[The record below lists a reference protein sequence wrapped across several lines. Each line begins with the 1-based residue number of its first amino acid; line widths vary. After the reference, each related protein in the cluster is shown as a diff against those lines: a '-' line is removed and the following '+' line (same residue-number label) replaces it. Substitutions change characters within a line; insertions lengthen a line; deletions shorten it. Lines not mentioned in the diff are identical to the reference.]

1 MTQPNTQHQSTL
13 EIGVGGMTCA
23 ACASRVE
30 RGLKKLDGVE
40 NASVN
45 LATERATVSY
55 DPKIISPNAILDSI
69 HEVGYEP
76 RIANLELGVTGMTCA
91 ACVNR
96 VEKALSKVP
105 GVLSASVNLATER
118 ATVQYIPDSASQT
131 QFKTAIR
138 NAGYDVL
145 EAQVG
150 KDRSDVEREAREA
163 EIAILKRDLIFATV
177 FGVPLLLLAMIP
189 MLWMPAM
196 MFLEGIAP
204 ARVWDWLMLAL
215 ATPVYFGPG
224 RRFLTHGWKA
234 LISGTP
240 DMNSLVMLGTSA
252 AFWYSSAVV
261 LLETFVPGV
270 IPENGRSVYFE
281 AAGVVIALILLG
293 KYLEAIAKG
302 RTSQAMKKLLGLQ
315 AKTARVVRNGIELEL
330 PIDEVLANDLVSVR
344 PGEKIPVDGT
354 VISGSSYID
363 ESMITGEP
371 IPVIKTSGSSVVG
384 STLNTTGALSFKATA
399 VGADTVLA
407 QIIRLVETA
416 QGSKSPIQGL
426 ADRVVAVFT
435 PIVLGIAGLTFVLW
449 MIFGGNSALS
459 FAVVNTVAVLI
470 IACPCAMGLAT
481 PTSIMV
487 GTGKAAEMGVLFRK
501 GDALEALQG
510 IQTIALDKT
519 GTLTRGKPELTD
531 FINSSDVADTELLRL
546 IASVEN
552 LSEHPMAQAIVNATK
567 QKGMTLEDATDFEA
581 NPGFGV
587 SARVLG
593 KLVQIGAD
601 RYMTQLGLDVNEFS
615 SDAVRLGDQGKSPLY
630 AAIDSKLGAILAVA
644 DPIKDGSKA
653 ALEALH
659 QMGIKV
665 VMITGDN
672 QRTARAVAAQLG
684 IDEVLSEVLPDGK
697 ANAIQQLQTGGM
709 KVAFVGDGINDAP
722 ALAQAD
728 VGLAIGTGT
737 DIAIETADVILMSGD
752 LRGVPNAVAL
762 SRATI
767 RNIQFNL
774 FWAFAYNIVLIPV
787 AAGAL
792 YPIFGWLLNPVLA
805 GAAMGFSSVF
815 VLTNAL
821 RLRGF
826 KAPLIE
832 RVVPTLQARLVKV

>member
-1 MTQPNTQHQSTL
+1 MAQPNAQHQT
-13 EIGVGGMTCA
+13 T
-23 ACASRVE
+23 
-30 RGLKKLDGVE
+30 
-40 NASVN
+40 
-45 LATERATVSY
+45 
-55 DPKIISPNAILDSI
+55 
-69 HEVGYEP
+69 
-76 RIANLELGVTGMTCA
+76 LELGVTGMTCA
-91 ACVNR
+91 ACVAR
-96 VEKALSKVP
+96 VEKALNKVP
-105 GVLSASVNLATER
+105 GVLNASVNLATER
-118 ATVQYIPDSASQT
+118 ATVQYIPESASQT

-138 NAGYDVL
+138 DAGYDVL

-150 KDRSDVEREAREA
+150 KDRSDVEAEARAA
-163 EIAILKRDLIFATV
+163 EIAVLKRDLIFAAS

-196 MFLEGIAP
+196 MFLQSLAP

-215 ATPVYFGPG
+215 AVPVYFGPG

-234 LISGTP
+234 LLSNTP

-270 IPENGRSVYFE
+270 IPANGRNVYFE

-302 RTSQAMKKLLGLQ
+302 RTSQAMKKLIGLQ
-315 AKTARVVRNGIELEL
+315 AKTARVLRNGTELEL
-330 PIDEVLANDLVSVR
+330 PIDEVLVNDLVSVR

-354 VISGSSYID
+354 VISGSSYVN
-363 ESMITGEP
+363 ESMITGEA
-371 IPVIKTSGSSVVG
+371 IPVSKTSGSSVVG
-384 STLNTTGALSFKATA
+384 STLNTTGALTFKATA

-407 QIIRLVETA
+407 QIIKLVETA

-435 PIVLGIAGLTFVLW
+435 PIVLGIASLTFVLW
-449 MIFGGNSALS
+449 MIFGGNGALS

-501 GDALEALQG
+501 GNALEALQG
-510 IQTIALDKT
+510 VQTIALDKT
-519 GTLTRGKPELTD
+519 GTLTRGKPELTEL
-531 FINSSDVADTELLRL
+531 INSSDLEDGELLRL
-546 IASVEN
+546 IASVEH
-552 LSEHPMAQAIVNATK
+552 LSEHPMAQAIVNAA
-567 QKGMTLEDATDFEA
+567 QEKGLSLGEATDFQA
-581 NPGFGV
+581 TPGFGV
-587 SARVLG
+587 SARVSG
-593 KLVQIGAD
+593 KLVQVGAN
-601 RYMTQLGLDVNEFS
+601 RFMTQLGLSVDGFS
-615 SDAVRLGDQGKSPLY
+615 SDAARLGDQGKSPLY
-630 AAIDSKLGAILAVA
+630 AAIDGKLGAILAVA
-644 DPIKDGSKA
+644 DSIKDGSKL

-659 QMGIKV
+659 RMGIKV

-672 QRTARAVAAQLG
+672 QRTARAIAAQLG
-684 IDEVLSEVLPDGK
+684 IDEVLAEVLPDGK
-697 ANAIQQLQTGGM
+697 AKAIAQLQTGGR

-722 ALAQAD
+722 ALAQAN

-737 DIAIETADVILMSGD
+737 DVAIETADVILMSGD
-752 LRGVPNAVAL
+752 LRGVPNALAL

-767 RNIQFNL
+767 RNIQLNL

-792 YPIFGWLLNPVLA
+792 FPIFGWLLSPVLA

-821 RLRGF
+821 RLRSF
-826 KAPLIE
+826 KAPLPE
-832 RVVPTLQARLVKV
+832 RVTPSTKKRKGEPTARFL

>member
-1 MTQPNTQHQSTL
+1 MIQANTQHQT
-13 EIGVGGMTCA
+13 T
-23 ACASRVE
+23 
-30 RGLKKLDGVE
+30 
-40 NASVN
+40 
-45 LATERATVSY
+45 
-55 DPKIISPNAILDSI
+55 
-69 HEVGYEP
+69 
-76 RIANLELGVTGMTCA
+76 LELGVTGMTCA
-91 ACVNR
+91 ACVAR
-96 VEKALSKVP
+96 VEKALTKVP
-105 GVLSASVNLATER
+105 GVLNASVNLATER
-118 ATVQYIPDSASQT
+118 ATVQYIPESASQT

-138 NAGYDVL
+138 DAGYDVL

-150 KDRSDVEREAREA
+150 KDRSDIEREAREA
-163 EIAILKRDLIFATV
+163 EIAVLKRDLIFATA

-196 MFLEGIAP
+196 MFLQSLAP

-215 ATPVYFGPG
+215 AVPVYFGPG
-224 RRFLTHGWKA
+224 KRFLTHGWKA
-234 LISGTP
+234 LISGSP

-261 LLETFVPGV
+261 LLETFVPGM

-302 RTSQAMKKLLGLQ
+302 RTSQAMKKLLGLR
-315 AKTARVVRNGIELEL
+315 AKTARVLRGGTELEL

-354 VISGSSYID
+354 VISGSSYVD

-371 IPVIKTSGSSVVG
+371 IPVSKSVGSSVVG
-384 STLNTTGALSFKATA
+384 GTLNGTGALTFKATA

-407 QIIRLVETA
+407 QIIKLVETA

-435 PIVLGIAGLTFVLW
+435 PIVLGIASLTFVLW
-449 MIFGGNSALS
+449 MIFGGNSALG

-510 IQTIALDKT
+510 VQTIALDKT

-531 FINSSDVADTELLRL
+531 LINSSDLTDTELLRL
-546 IASVEN
+546 LASIEN
-552 LSEHPMAQAIVNATK
+552 LSEHPMAQAIVSAAK
-567 QKGMTLEDATDFEA
+567 EKGLTLEDATDFEA

-593 KLVQIGAD
+593 RLVQIGAD
-601 RYMTQLGLDVNEFS
+601 RYMTQLGLNLEGFS
-615 SDAVRLGDQGKSPLY
+615 GNAARLGDQGKSSLY
-630 AAIDSKLGAILAVA
+630 AAINGKLSAILAVA
-644 DPIKDGSKA
+644 DPIKDGSKL
-653 ALEALH
+653 ALEELH
-659 QMGIKV
+659 RMGIKV

-672 QRTARAVAAQLG
+672 QRTARAIAVQLG
-684 IDEVLSEVLPDGK
+684 IDEVLAEVLPDGK
-697 ANAIQQLQTGGM
+697 AKAIAQLQTGGT

-737 DIAIETADVILMSGD
+737 DVAIETADVILMSGD
-752 LRGVPNAVAL
+752 LRGVPNALAL

-767 RNIQFNL
+767 SNIKLNL

-792 YPIFGWLLNPVLA
+792 YPIFGWLLSPVLA

-821 RLRGF
+821 RLRSF

-832 RVVPTLQARLVKV
+832 RVQPITKMRLAKV